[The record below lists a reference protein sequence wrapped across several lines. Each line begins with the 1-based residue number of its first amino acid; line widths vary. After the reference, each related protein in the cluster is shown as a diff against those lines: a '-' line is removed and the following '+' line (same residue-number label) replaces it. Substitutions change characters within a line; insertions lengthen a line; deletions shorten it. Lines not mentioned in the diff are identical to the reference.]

1 MIRRF
6 VNYLLLEDEYFSL
19 KKEQIL
25 NESTIHPRKKT
36 AKPRKP
42 FPFSWHNLYAR
53 PTNSFL
59 PFRADDEETKRLLV
73 QFRTAQ
79 LVSEGFAGLALSAQ
93 TSSPETRSKRV
104 QFASSRLAINA
115 GRIVNQM
122 SWHARV
128 EKGDDPRDNVHEYAR
143 A

>member
-1 MIRRF
+1 ME
-6 VNYLLLEDEYFSL
+6 NLENFSF
-19 KKEQIL
+19 IT
-25 NESTIHPRKKT
+25 NPIYITG
-36 AKPRKP
+36 
-42 FPFSWHNLYAR
+42 

-59 PFRADDEETKRLLV
+59 RPFQGVPQRNKNTPF
-73 QFRTAQ
+73 QFWTAQ
-79 LVSEGFAGLALSAQ
+79 LVSKGFAGLALSAQ

-128 EKGDDPRDNVHEYAR
+128 EQEVTPETIWIKEREKETKLVHRAR
-143 A
+143 PLIHTDRP

>member
-1 MIRRF
+1 MENFCFIT
-6 VNYLLLEDEYFSL
+6 NPIY
-19 KKEQIL
+19 I
-25 NESTIHPRKKT
+25 TG
-36 AKPRKP
+36 
-42 FPFSWHNLYAR
+42 

-59 PFRADDEETKRLLV
+59 PFQSAPQRNKNTPF
-73 QFRTAQ
+73 QFWTAQ
-79 LVSEGFAGLALSAQ
+79 LVSKGFAGLALSAQ

-128 EKGDDPRDNVHEYAR
+128 EQEVTPETIWIKEREKETKLVHRETTYPHRPPVNQAR
-143 A
+143 INEMGHGFSEKLSR